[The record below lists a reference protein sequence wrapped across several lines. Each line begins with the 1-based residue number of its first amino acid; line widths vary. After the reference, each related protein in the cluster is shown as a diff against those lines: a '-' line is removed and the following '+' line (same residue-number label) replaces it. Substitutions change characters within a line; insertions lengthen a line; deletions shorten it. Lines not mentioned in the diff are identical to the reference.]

1 MAMPT
6 RKNSKKNKKN
16 KSLKFKAG
24 NSEAKEREG
33 VIDLIGDKINNA
45 TSSALSSLADTG
57 LKIVGLEKIDRQ
69 KEEIPTTNIVSNV
82 SDIADKTSASLITN
96 VNEVLG
102 SDLVNKTTKQAA
114 KDTAVIT
121 SKLLNNFNKAINSPE
136 IKQEV
141 KEALDNAGEVASVAV
156 DALKEPFSKVVDIAA
171 ESTQKATSAAVSGA
185 IKVST
190 DALSAVPFWGAFI
203 DLGKIMNDG
212 SKAASAVVEA
222 GTEALEVS
230 SDAFI
235 DTKKNFE
242 KGLKELDKQKKM
254 SKQILNRTTNSI
266 DEFENPTIIKGGTK
280 TKRRLFKRKLNTKRV
295 RFAN

>member
-1 MAMPT
+1 MPT
-6 RKNSKKNKKN
+6 RKHSKKNKKN

-24 NSEAKEREG
+24 GNPGAKEKEG
-33 VIDLIGDKINNA
+33 VIDLIGNKISNA
-45 TSSALSSLADTG
+45 TSSALSSLTDTG
-57 LKIVGLEKIDRQ
+57 LKIVGLEKIDTQ
-69 KEEIPTTNIVSNV
+69 KKEIPTTNIVSNV
-82 SDIADKTSASLITN
+82 SDIADKTSASLIKN
-96 VNEVLG
+96 INEVLG
-102 SDLVNKTTKQAA
+102 SDALNKTTEQVA
-114 KDTAVIT
+114 KDTAIIT
-121 SKLLNNFNKAINSPE
+121 TKLLNNFNEAINTPE
-136 IKQEV
+136 VKQEV
-141 KEALDNAGEVASVAV
+141 KEALNNAGEVASVAV

-190 DALSAVPFWGAFI
+190 DALSAIPFWGAFI

-254 SKQILNRTTNSI
+254 SKQILNRTTDSI
-266 DEFENPTIIKGGTK
+266 DEFENPTIIKGGGK
-280 TKRRLFKRKLNTKRV
+280 TKRRLFKKKLNTKRV
-295 RFAN
+295 RFAS